1 MNNVSVSN
9 LPVFYIDNRIT
20 FKMEKVMNFNE
31 INTLLDKV
39 GVDGDEIKNNFKD
52 AVEKQIKKAEDK
64 ISLSVKDKIMYYFE
78 DEEGKKI
85 LVDKVNKAIDIP
97 FLSEKVEEKIF
108 TIIFEVIGGV
118 LKKVLK

>member
-1 MNNVSVSN
+1 
-9 LPVFYIDNRIT
+9 
-20 FKMEKVMNFNE
+20 MNFNE

-78 DEEGKKI
+78 DEKGKKI

>member
-1 MNNVSVSN
+1 
-9 LPVFYIDNRIT
+9 
-20 FKMEKVMNFNE
+20 MNFDK

-52 AVEKQIKKAEDK
+52 AIEEEIKEAKAEV
-64 ISLSVKDKIMYYFE
+64 SLSVKDKIMYFFE

-85 LVDKVNKAIDIP
+85 LVYKVNKAIDIP

>member
-78 DEEGKKI
+78 DEKGKKI

>member
-1 MNNVSVSN
+1 
-9 LPVFYIDNRIT
+9 
-20 FKMEKVMNFNE
+20 MNFDK

-52 AVEKQIKKAEDK
+52 AVEKEI
-64 ISLSVKDKIMYYFE
+64 KDKNMNYFQ
-78 DEEGKKI
+78 DEKGKKI

>member
-1 MNNVSVSN
+1 
-9 LPVFYIDNRIT
+9 
-20 FKMEKVMNFNE
+20 MNFDK

-52 AVEKQIKKAEDK
+52 AVEKEIKEAEDK
-64 ISLSVKDKIMYYFE
+64 ISSSVKDKIMYYFE

-118 LKKVLK
+118 LKKVFK

>member
-20 FKMEKVMNFNE
+20 FKMEKVMNFDK

-39 GVDGDEIKNNFKD
+39 GVDGDEIKNNFKN
-52 AVEKQIKKAEDK
+52 AIEEEIKEAKAEV
-64 ISLSVKDKIMYYFE
+64 SLSVKDKIMYFFE

>member
-20 FKMEKVMNFNE
+20 FKMEKVMNFDK

-52 AVEKQIKKAEDK
+52 AIEEEIKEAKAEV
-64 ISLSVKDKIMYYFE
+64 SLSVKDKIMYFFE

-97 FLSEKVEEKIF
+97 FLSEK
-108 TIIFEVIGGV
+108 
-118 LKKVLK
+118 LKKRFLLLYLKL

>member
-1 MNNVSVSN
+1 
-9 LPVFYIDNRIT
+9 
-20 FKMEKVMNFNE
+20 MNFDK

-52 AVEKQIKKAEDK
+52 AVEKEIKEAEDK
-64 ISLSVKDKIMYYFE
+64 ISSSVKDKIMYYFE
-78 DEEGKKI
+78 DEKGKKI

-118 LKKVLK
+118 LKKVL